1 MCILEIKK
9 YLLIYKREM
18 DNMNRD
24 EMQKI
29 NEEIHFAG
37 YARNKVKSMGNEIA
51 DLTGKIELL
60 SGMVEE
66 GLLDVEI
73 YKTYVFRQKKEIKDM
88 LAEIYSY
95 LKLEDIKGR
104 YDEAFKKEK

>member
-1 MCILEIKK
+1 
-9 YLLIYKREM
+9 
-18 DNMNRD
+18 
-24 EMQKI
+24 MQKL

-37 YARNKVKSMGNEIA
+37 YARNKIKSMGNEIA
-51 DLTGKIELL
+51 YLTGKVELA

-73 YKTYVFRQKKEIKDM
+73 YKDYAIRQKREIKDM

-95 LKLEDIKGR
+95 LKLEDVKGH
-104 YDEAFKKEK
+104 YDDAFKKEK

>member
-1 MCILEIKK
+1 
-9 YLLIYKREM
+9 
-18 DNMNRD
+18 MNRD

-37 YARNKVKSMGNEIA
+37 YARNKVKSMGNSIA
-51 DLTGKIELL
+51 DLTSKVELA

-73 YKTYVFRQKKEIKDM
+73 YKRYALRQKEEIKDM

-95 LKLEDIKGR
+95 LHLSDVKCR
-104 YDEAFKKEK
+104 YKDAFKGE